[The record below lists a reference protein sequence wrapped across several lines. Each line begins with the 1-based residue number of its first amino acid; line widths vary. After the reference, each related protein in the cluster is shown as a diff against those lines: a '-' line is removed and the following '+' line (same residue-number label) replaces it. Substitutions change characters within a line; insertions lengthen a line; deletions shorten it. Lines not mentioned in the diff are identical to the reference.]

1 MLGGPAF
8 HQGGD
13 GFAGDLV
20 GGEVA
25 GGVAVVDAEAVV
37 DGAVEGGGVAEELG
51 VGAFEVAHFFD
62 DVDAGGG
69 VEHFE
74 EDARAFEAQVEQ
86 HEVDVVVAAG
96 SGFEGVGGALF
107 LFQAHAHGAEVLAG
121 AAALAVAAP
130 VDFLEAVEEAGGA
143 FGFPGDGAGFHVGDA
158 FPGFGVFGEVIEEG
172 RFGLDEGAGTAVG
185 AEASVDAEQLAVTG
199 VSGQDVDYAVG
210 DSGPEDVFFLVAFG
224 EGEDEVGV
232 GAEVELA
239 HAEAAEGDDHHL
251 VGGLVAIA
259 GGRVLAA
266 GLFDGHTVG
275 GADGGVGEIGGAF
288 EGFEDGSRKAD
299 AGGLDAE
306 HFAAVP
312 LTEVGG
318 AVESFLD
325 GFFDDLRRVAGCIG

>member
-1 MLGGPAF
+1 MLGGPALDER
-8 HQGGD
+8 GD
-13 GFAGDLV
+13 GFAGDFV

-69 VEHFE
+69 VEDFE
-74 EDARAFEAQVEQ
+74 EDAGAFETQVEQ

-96 SGFEGVGGALF
+96 AGLEGVGGALF
-107 LFQAHAHGAEVLAG
+107 FFEAHAHGAEVLAG

-130 VDFLEAVEEAGGA
+130 VDFLEAVEESCGA
-143 FGFPGDGAGFHVGDA
+143 FGFSGDGAGFHVGDA

-172 RFGLDEGAGTAVG
+172 RFGLDEGAGAAVG
-185 AEASVDAEQLAVTG
+185 AEAGVDAEQLAVAG
-199 VSGQDVDYAVG
+199 VGGEDVDHPVG
-210 DSGPEDVFFLVAFG
+210 GAGPEDVFFLVAFG

-251 VGGLVAIA
+251 VARLVAVA
-259 GGRVLAA
+259 DWWVLDA
-266 GLFDGHTVG
+266 GLFDGHAVG
-275 GADGGVGEIGGAF
+275 GADGGVGEVGGAF
-288 EGFEDGSRKAD
+288 EGFEDGCREAD

-306 HFAAVP
+306 HFAAIP
-312 LTEVGG
+312 LTEAGG

-325 GFFDDLRRVAGCIG
+325 GFFDDFGGVAAYVG